1 MFLRGSSKA
10 PTPVSATPTHMLRIC
25 VNPLEPASLP
35 KGLSEIS
42 IMAGENFNCGC
53 AKTLFWRSKNK
64 VKTQSLLNTV
74 KNSSKG
80 EKINE
85 SYI

>member
-1 MFLRGSSKA
+1 
-10 PTPVSATPTHMLRIC
+10 
-25 VNPLEPASLP
+25 
-35 KGLSEIS
+35 
-42 IMAGENFNCGC
+42 MAGENFNCGC